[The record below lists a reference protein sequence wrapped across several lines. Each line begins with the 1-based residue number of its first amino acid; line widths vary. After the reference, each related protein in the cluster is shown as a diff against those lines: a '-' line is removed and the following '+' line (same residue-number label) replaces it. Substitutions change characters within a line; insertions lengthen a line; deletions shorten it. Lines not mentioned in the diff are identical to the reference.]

1 MRQQL
6 YLEQKHGT
14 PTENGGSMFWLQ
26 DPVICPS
33 REWQLTCTVVHVAI
47 PLTHWVITEDNRTL
61 HIVHEVVDPNTGAV
75 APEDDFILLPMGN
88 YSIDA
93 LVLFINSSLTGHNI
107 VVTYSENTNMLEFN
121 GSNTAFYIGPDTT
134 CGKLLG
140 IEVGQTSVTQAPWWS
155 GASHMTGA
163 SGVDLS
169 GTGCFYVCSSVRTRN
184 RDPVNLGYSRI
195 LAKVPVTKAHNG
207 LERYEAPL
215 TTFGIWDRHITGLS
229 IDILDEDMNP
239 VVFHGGDWSITLEFD
254 VAQSPDYGVPRDY
267 RENLSVLLE
276 NANPDGQVR
285 PGQDAQAGQRPDAG
299 GGGQHGGAGGDQAGV

>member
-26 DPVICPS
+26 DPVVCPS

-47 PLTHWVITEDNRTL
+47 PLTHWVITEDNRLL
-61 HIVHEVVDPNTGAV
+61 HLVHELVDPVTGAV
-75 APEDDFILLPMGN
+75 TDDDDYIFLPMGN

-93 LVLFINSSLTGHNI
+93 LVMFINSSLTGHN
-107 VVTYSENTNMLEFN
+107 VAVTYSENTNMLEFN
-121 GSNTAFYIGPDTT
+121 GAETQFRVGSATT

-140 IEVGQTSVTQAPWWS
+140 LEPGQSSVGYD
-155 GASHMTGA
+155 MTGER
-163 SGVDLS
+163 GVDLS

-215 TTFGIWDRHITGLS
+215 TTFGIWDRHISGLS
-229 IDILDEDMNP
+229 IDILDDDMMP

-254 VAQSPDYGVPRDY
+254 VAQTPDYGVPKDY
-267 RENLSVLLE
+267 RENLAMLTEAL
-276 NANPDGQVR
+276 NTDGQVR
-285 PGQDAQAGQRPDAG
+285 PSQDAAPGQRPDAG
-299 GGGQHGGAGGDQAGV
+299 GGGQLGGAGGDRARV

>member
-14 PTENGGSMFWLQ
+14 PTENGGCMFWLQ

-47 PLTHWVITEDNRTL
+47 PLTHWVITDENRL
-61 HIVHEVVDPNTGAV
+61 LQLVHPRVDVVTGAV
-75 APEDDFILLPMGN
+75 LTEVDDIRLPRGN

-93 LVLFINSSLTGHNI
+93 LVLYINSWLTGHGI
-107 VVTYSENTNMLEFN
+107 VVTYSENTNMLELN
-121 GSNTAFYIGPDTT
+121 GAKDEFQIGPGTT

-140 IEVGQTSVTQAPWWS
+140 LEPGQSS
-155 GASHMTGA
+155 FNYEMTGA
-163 SGVDLS
+163 RGVDLS

-229 IDILDEDMNP
+229 IDILDEDMRP

-254 VAQSPDYGVPRDY
+254 VSQSPDYGVPKDY
-267 RENLSVLLE
+267 RENLAMLTEAL
-276 NANPDGQVR
+276 NAGANGQVR
-285 PGQDAQAGQRPDAG
+285 PSQDAPPGQRPDAG
-299 GGGQHGGAGGDQAGV
+299 GGGQHGGAGGNQAGV